1 MQVLVYKNPNDVAK
15 STYVSMKILRERT
28 KKKPKNR
35 IQRAFWDIKT
45 ITTFIDLLIIYLKCI
60 TTITMDDTIK
70 YFIYIYINS
79 RSQFM
84 VECKIFHS
92 HSQKKLD

>member
-1 MQVLVYKNPNDVAK
+1 MKFFEREKETKNPKNQ
-15 STYVSMKILRERT
+15 
-28 KKKPKNR
+28 PKNR

-45 ITTFIDLLIIYLKCI
+45 ITTFIDLLIIYQKCI
-60 TTITMDDTIK
+60 TTITMDDTIE
-70 YFIYIYINS
+70 YFIYIQFFKKS

-92 HSQKKLD
+92 HSLKKLD